1 MGDFPLV
8 RAEGANIEIE
18 LEMGL
23 RLVAYVGDPNVAMR
37 LAELWSLK
45 DSAAV
50 QIARVEAR
58 LRDIDPF
65 DCGDDDVRPLL
76 ASLRRQIDDF
86 ETQSRLIDSARRSLS
101 H

>member
-18 LEMGL
+18 LEKGL
-23 RLVAYVGDPNVAMR
+23 RLVAYIGDPDVAMR

-45 DSAAV
+45 DSMAV
-50 QIARVEAR
+50 RIARLEAR
-58 LRDIDPF
+58 LRELGPL
-65 DCGDDDVRPLL
+65 DCGHDDVRPLL